1 MELFGAGTKKF
12 APGKDSGRDAL
23 FEGTAQAFPD
33 KTKPWS
39 GITVIQAKHTS
50 DVTASCSD
58 KAFARLMKNEVPK
71 IQALRASKELD
82 HYVCFTNRKAPSIG
96 VRKLELELRKLTGV
110 PHLML
115 VGLEYIEGTLTNHP
129 RVIDAAGLRL
139 MAPGLTIYPEDLEKL
154 IQHFDANLS
163 LFSDADAPAEPL
175 FLKPGLP
182 EKNALNQLSDDYFQ
196 SMIVEDSM
204 AHFHT
209 IEAFLMNPRNG
220 EWKKRYANISKQ
232 FRNKYQAH
240 RAEFPSFEL
249 IFNDIFDRL
258 KLRDQVSGMD
268 GLVYTFLHY
277 MYCNCDLGRKTTA
290 EIK

>member
-1 MELFGAGTKKF
+1 
-12 APGKDSGRDAL
+12 
-23 FEGTAQAFPD
+23 
-33 KTKPWS
+33 
-39 GITVIQAKHTS
+39 
-50 DVTASCSD
+50 
-58 KAFARLMKNEVPK
+58 
-71 IQALRASKELD
+71 
-82 HYVCFTNRKAPSIG
+82 
-96 VRKLELELRKLTGV
+96 
-110 PHLML
+110 
-115 VGLEYIEGTLTNHP
+115 
-129 RVIDAAGLRL
+129 

-182 EKNALNQLSDDYFQ
+182 EKNTLNQLSDDYFQ

-204 AHFHT
+204 AHFHA

-240 RAEFPSFEL
+240 RAEFPNFEM

-258 KLRDQVSGMD
+258 KLRDHVSGMD

-277 MYCNCDLGRKTTA
+277 MYCNCDLGRKTAA